1 MKIYNCLVLEDTFG
15 DQLAIEMILNEFP
28 EIEPTFVNSP
38 KSFLRE
44 LSKKKYQ
51 IFIVDIMLND
61 SLTGIDLIHTIT
73 DSLAWVIISS
83 SMDSKDYYEQY
94 KTLKFNKFYVKK
106 PIDEFI
112 FKTNIESFLFS
123 KVEIKPIELEA
134 SANAFM
140 MLRQGNYLYK
150 VGYSEILFIET
161 SDHASTVYTSKGK
174 YTTYTSLKAF
184 EGILTGF
191 DFERANRNTLINMDA
206 VKRINVKENF
216 IEIDTQQIQI
226 SRSNK
231 QIFIDK
237 YLDKTF

>member
-15 DQLAIEMILNEFP
+15 DQLALEMILNEFP
-28 EIEPTFVNSP
+28 QIEPTFVNSP
-38 KSFLRE
+38 KSFLKE
-44 LSKKKYQ
+44 LSTKTYQ

-61 SLTGIDLIHTIT
+61 SLTGIDLIHSIT

-94 KTLKFNKFYVKK
+94 KSLKFNKFYVKK

-123 KVEIKPIELEA
+123 KMAIKPIELEI
-134 SANAFM
+134 NNGAFI
-140 MLRQGNYLYK
+140 MLKQGNYLHK
-150 VGYSEILFIET
+150 VRYNEILFIET
-161 SDHASTVYTSKGK
+161 SDHATTVYTSKGK

-184 EGILTGF
+184 EEMLVGF

-216 IEIDTQQIQI
+216 IEIETQQIQI

-231 QIFIDK
+231 QIFMDK

>member
-15 DQLAIEMILNEFP
+15 DQLALEMILNEFP
-28 EIEPTFVNSP
+28 QIEPTFVNSP
-38 KSFLRE
+38 KSFLKE
-44 LSKKKYQ
+44 LSTKTYQ

-61 SLTGIDLIHTIT
+61 SLTGIDLIHSIT

-94 KTLKFNKFYVKK
+94 KSLKFNKFYVKK

-123 KVEIKPIELEA
+123 KMAIKPIELEI
-134 SANAFM
+134 NNGAFI
-140 MLRQGNYLYK
+140 MLKQGNYLHK
-150 VGYSEILFIET
+150 VRYNEILFIET
-161 SDHASTVYTSKGK
+161 SDHATTVYTSKGK

-184 EGILTGF
+184 EEMLVGF

-216 IEIDTQQIQI
+216 IEIENQQIQI

-231 QIFIDK
+231 QIFMDK

>member
-1 MKIYNCLVLEDTFG
+1 MYNCLVLEDTFG
-15 DQLAIEMILNEFP
+15 DQLALEMILDEFP
-28 EIEPTFVNSP
+28 QIEPTFVNSP
-38 KSFLRE
+38 KSFLKE
-44 LSKKKYQ
+44 LSTKTYQ

-61 SLTGIDLIHTIT
+61 SLTGIDLIHSIT

-94 KTLKFNKFYVKK
+94 KSLKFNKFYVKK

-123 KVEIKPIELEA
+123 KIDIKPAEPEA
-134 SANAFM
+134 NGGSFI
-140 MLRQGNYLYK
+140 MLKQGNYLYK
-150 VGYSEILFIET
+150 VGYNEILFIET
-161 SDHASTVYTSKGK
+161 SDHATTVYTSKGK

-184 EGILTGF
+184 EEMLAGF
-191 DFERANRNTLINMDA
+191 DFERANRNTLVNMDA

-216 IEIDTQQIQI
+216 VEIETQQIQI